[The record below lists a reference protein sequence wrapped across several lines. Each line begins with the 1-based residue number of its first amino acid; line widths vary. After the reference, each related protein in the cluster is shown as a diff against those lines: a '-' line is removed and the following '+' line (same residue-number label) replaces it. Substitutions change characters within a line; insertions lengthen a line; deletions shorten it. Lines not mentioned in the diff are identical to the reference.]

1 MKTYGE
7 LIKNLKDN
15 LNSLLTADNTELITQ
30 AVSEL
35 DELSK
40 LGDDKDK
47 EILGLKDR
55 IVDIVKNTSF
65 AENPKSEE
73 KHLVEEPKDIDKAFE
88 DGIAKIQENR
98 RKK

>member
-15 LNSLLTADNTELITQ
+15 LNSLLTADNTDLITQ

-73 KHLVEEPKDIDKAFE
+73 KHLIEEPKDIDKAFE

-98 RKK
+98 RTK